1 VVTVL
6 SCGAAA
12 VFGASLLSRRLTN
25 SRMPLVSSYMR
36 ASCILDDC
44 TLLLLDRH
52 KHQWE
57 D

>member
-1 VVTVL
+1 L
-6 SCGAAA
+6 RRGCGLQSVFA
-12 VFGASLLSRRLTN
+12 VPPLDEQPHA
-25 SRMPLVSSYMR
+25 LVSSYMR